1 MTKKPP
7 RPRDPFDPTW
17 KVNPDTR
24 TMRFLAMDGWTAGVV
39 EQAIHGT
46 FIKRDF
52 LGIADIIAV
61 RPGAILA
68 IQATADTSGGNSGAR
83 MRKCAESPNL
93 RAWAEA
99 GGLFAVWTWSIR
111 KAAGEKQRVTLRRWN
126 AVFRSTGLDWIEVDE
141 VTNGAKT

>member
-1 MTKKPP
+1 MTKPTH
-7 RPRDPFDPTW
+7 RPRDPFDPKW
-17 KVNPDTR
+17 SVNPDTR
-24 TMRFLAMDGWTAGVV
+24 TMRYLDIHGWTAGIV
-39 EQAIHGT
+39 EQRIHGT

-93 RAWAEA
+93 RKWMEA
-99 GGLFAVWTWSIR
+99 GGVFSVWTWSIR
-111 KAAGEKQRVTLRRWN
+111 KARGEKSRVTLRRWT
-126 AVFRSTGLDWIEVDE
+126 AVFRPTGLDWVEGEEEDR
-141 VTNGAKT
+141 

>member
-1 MTKKPP
+1 MKTKKPP

-24 TMRFLAMDGWTAGVV
+24 TMRFLSLEGWTAGVV

-52 LGIADIIAV
+52 LGIADIVAV
-61 RPGAILA
+61 KPGLILA
-68 IQATADTSGGNSGAR
+68 IQATADTTGGNSYRR
-83 MRKCAESPNL
+83 MEKCAASPNL

-99 GGLFAVWTWSIR
+99 GGVFAVWSWSIR
-111 KAAGEKQRVTLRRWN
+111 KAKGEKSRVTLRRWT
-126 AVFRSTGLDWIEVDE
+126 AVFRPTGLDWIESE
-141 VTNGAKT
+141 ERSS